1 MRRFW
6 HEVAQIGFLIQQ
18 TWVLCE
24 KKATPEGVAINK
36 GVAERSPSAKLMGI
50 YCVRDTVC
58 GAQMQFNQI

>member
-1 MRRFW
+1 LNQ
-6 HEVAQIGFLIQQ
+6 QIGL
-18 TWVLCE
+18 LCE